1 MGPNTLCSPPKM
13 AWPTSGVDQLPTRR
27 PTTSL
32 VLQPTTTICPFVQTG
47 GLRQLPGGGGGL
59 LPHLGQQISIFYL
72 MNDSCHDKT
81 SFLRESSRLKLFY
94 H

>member
-1 MGPNTLCSPPKM
+1 M
-13 AWPTSGVDQLPTRR
+13 AWPTSGVDQLPTRW

-32 VLQPTTTICPFVQTG
+32 VLQPTTTICP
-47 GLRQLPGGGGGL
+47 LCRRAASASCRAAAADSCS
-59 LPHLGQQISIFYL
+59 HLGQQIGIFYL